1 MILTIPNRH
10 EPAKTLQLFDRYT
23 KTAFNTIQDAIS
35 ESAVT
40 SDGTWYAANPPQA
53 YADAKKAAAY
63 VNRAYY
69 LGYIDDDTSGY
80 TWDALDHINEAITV
94 LAPWKT
100 TTWPG
105 LEAEKDYVAA
115 LRQANSALM
124 DAGVCVAQA
133 RGAVR

>member
-10 EPAKTLQLFDRYT
+10 DPAKTLQLFDRYT
-23 KTAFNTIQDAIS
+23 KTALNTIQDAVS
-35 ESAVT
+35 DTAVS

-53 YADAKKAAAY
+53 FADAKKAAAY

-69 LGYIDDDTSGY
+69 LGYIDDDSGNNTY
-80 TWDALDHINEAITV
+80 DALDQIKEAITV

-105 LEAEKDYVAA
+105 LKAEKDYVAA
-115 LRQANSALM
+115 LRQANEALQ
-124 DAGVCVAQA
+124 DATVLLRQA
-133 RGAVR
+133 RTVVC